1 MAKRASQAGDARTT
15 DRTSAR
21 RLGTELST
29 CGKRRRWTAEQ
40 KHKIV
45 AEGMEPDAS
54 AAIVAG
60 RHGISTG
67 QFYAWRQ
74 QLLLRGA
81 FGARTDTIPGLAG
94 IDAATSAPH
103 LEPAIPAPPG
113 LSTPTMAA
121 APVPPVQPSDRIGV
135 TWPDGVA
142 TGRLDEDCGAA
153 HALTTDRRSVLNSPR
168 GARADCGQADRSGD
182 IVPAGAWTYAL
193 RRFRHRNRFDRT
205 RWSPVPGE
213 QLLKLVALGATGD
226 QTFEHVG
233 QIGERID
240 AVQLCCADQGQSD
253 SPMIGGAVG
262 TG

>member
-1 MAKRASQAGDARTT
+1 MAKRAPQVGDARTT
-15 DRTSAR
+15 DRTSAG
-21 RLGTELST
+21 RLGTGF

-74 QLLLRGA
+74 QLMLRGA
-81 FGARTDTIPGLAG
+81 LDAAADTVPNLAG

-113 LSTPTMAA
+113 LSTPTVAA
-121 APVPPVQPSDRIGV
+121 
-135 TWPDGVA
+135 
-142 TGRLDEDCGAA
+142 
-153 HALTTDRRSVLNSPR
+153 
-168 GARADCGQADRSGD
+168 ARADCGQADRSGD

-193 RRFRHRNRFDRT
+193 RRFRHRNRCDRT

-233 QIGERID
+233 QIGKRID

-253 SPMIGGAVG
+253 SPMLGGAVRAG
-262 TG
+262 AIVPGF